1 MSNLTFGIY
10 EKYGVSYK
18 TMTLTDGEYAL
29 TITPEK
35 GGMATSFTKNGEEY
49 LWLRDKNY
57 ESTDRPRCGVPIL
70 FPNCGKP
77 DGGVHH
83 FAGADYPMEVHGFA
97 DLLRQGNLDENT
109 RMMAAEYIYS
119 EGHRLER
126 LSFKLLDL
134 LLLKKDGVTMKR
146 VWLSTYLA
154 EVEKALSPT
163 LQSKGMCQGL
173 SPRYH

>member
-49 LWLRDKNY
+49 LWLRDKNF

-77 DGGVHH
+77 DGFDGLVMGGY
-83 FAGADYPMEVHGFA
+83 AIAASRLAEPDVGYLSMTE
-97 DLLRQGNLDENT
+97 
-109 RMMAAEYIYS
+109 MAAALR
-119 EGHRLER
+119 EG
-126 LSFKLLDL
+126 
-134 LLLKKDGVTMKR
+134 V
-146 VWLSTYLA
+146 
-154 EVEKALSPT
+154 
-163 LQSKGMCQGL
+163 
-173 SPRYH
+173 